1 MGSPMTERS
10 AAPTA
15 LGMSP
20 SRLFFRR
27 YATVLAFVALCAV
40 FTFAVPWRDGSPVF
54 LSQVNVLNVI
64 RQVSVVGIMAVGMTF
79 VILLGQIDLGVGSL
93 LALTGMVAAIMQ
105 RADLGLVPSI
115 LGSLTLGAVTG
126 LLVGGLVTKGGIPSF
141 VATLGVLAAFRG
153 ATLLISGQPVL
164 GLKEDFRFI
173 GAGEVLGLP
182 FPIVLFAIVVAIGV
196 IVLRRTRFGRY
207 IYAVG
212 GNETAARLSGI
223 NVEVIKISAF
233 VISGICTAVSALI
246 LTARLNSGQP
256 LAGQGYEL
264 DVIAAVVVGGTS
276 LSGGRGSVGGSVI
289 GAMLIGVLSNG
300 LTLLQV
306 PPDWQPIVKGVI
318 IVAAVLVDQLSR
330 RSR

>member
-1 MGSPMTERS
+1 MTERS
-10 AAPTA
+10 AERPD
-15 LGMSP
+15 LDSSP
-20 SRLFFRR
+20 MRVFLRR
-27 YATVLAFVALCAV
+27 YATVLAFVLLCAV
-40 FTFAVPWRDGSPVF
+40 LTFAVPWRDGAPVF

-79 VILLGQIDLGVGSL
+79 VILLGQIDLGVGSM
-93 LALTGMVAAIMQ
+93 LAFTGMIAAIMQ
-105 RADLGLVPSI
+105 RADLGFVPSV
-115 LGSLTLGAVTG
+115 LAPLAVGAITG
-126 LLVGGLVTKGGIPSF
+126 LGVGTLVTRGGIPSF
-141 VATLGVLAAFRG
+141 VATLGILAAYRG

-173 GAGEVLGLP
+173 GAGEILGLP
-182 FPIVLFAIVVAIGV
+182 FPIIIFVAVVAVGV

-223 NVEVIKISAF
+223 NVDAVKLAVF
-233 VISGICTAVSALI
+233 VISGVCAAISALI

-276 LSGGRGSVGGSVI
+276 LAGGRGSVGGSVI

-300 LTLLQV
+300 LTLLDV
-306 PPDWQPIVKGVI
+306 PPDWQPIVKGAI
-318 IVAAVLVDQLSR
+318 IVAAVLLDQLSR
-330 RSR
+330 RRSR

>member
-1 MGSPMTERS
+1 MSQGITER
-10 AAPTA
+10 PKIDT
-15 LGMSP
+15 SP
-20 SRLFFRR
+20 LQLFFRR
-27 YATVLAFVALCAV
+27 YATVLAFVLLCTV
-40 FTFAVPWRDGSPVF
+40 LTFIVPWRDGVPVF

-79 VILLGQIDLGVGSL
+79 VILLGQIDLGVGSM

-105 RADLGLVPSI
+105 HGNLGFISSIFVP
-115 LGSLTLGAVTG
+115 
-126 LLVGGLVTKGGIPSF
+126 LLVGAITGVGVGLLVTKGGIPSF
-141 VATLGVLAAFRG
+141 VATLGILAAFRG

-173 GAGEVLGLP
+173 GAGEILGIP
-182 FPIVLFAIVVAIGV
+182 FPIVIFIAIVSSGV

-207 IYAVG
+207 TYAVG

-223 NVEVIKISAF
+223 NVDAIKIAAF
-233 VISGICTAVSALI
+233 MISGICAAISALI

-289 GAMLIGVLSNG
+289 GALLIGVLSNG
-300 LTLLQV
+300 LTLLNV
-306 PPDWQPIVKGVI
+306 PPDWQPIVKGTI
-318 IVAAVLVDQLSR
+318 IVFAVLLDQVSR
-330 RSR
+330 RRTR

>member
-1 MGSPMTERS
+1 MTERS
-10 AAPTA
+10 AAPTL

-40 FTFAVPWRDGSPVF
+40 FTFAIPWRDGSPVF

-115 LGSLTLGAVTG
+115 LGSLTLGAATG

>member
-1 MGSPMTERS
+1 MTERS
-10 AAPTA
+10 SLPTA

-20 SRLFFRR
+20 SRQFFRR
-27 YATVLAFVALCAV
+27 YATVLAFIALCVV
-40 FTFAVPWRDGSPVF
+40 FTFAVPWRDGTPVF

-115 LGSLTLGAVTG
+115 LGSLTLGAATG

-212 GNETAARLSGI
+212 GNETAAKLSGI
-223 NVEVIKISAF
+223 NVEVIKLSAF

-330 RSR
+330 RAR

>member
-1 MGSPMTERS
+1 MSQRAEG
-10 AAPTA
+10 A
-15 LGMSP
+15 LEQP
-20 SRLFFRR
+20 SLIGFLRR
-27 YATVLAFVALCAV
+27 YATVLSFVALCLV
-40 FTFAVPWRDGSPVF
+40 FTFLVPWRDGVPVF

-64 RQVSVVGIMAVGMTF
+64 RQVSVVGVMAVGMTF
-79 VILLGQIDLGVGSL
+79 VILLGQIDLGVGSV
-93 LALTGMVAAIMQ
+93 LAFTGMLAAIMQ
-105 RADLGLVPSI
+105 RADLGLIPSVIVP
-115 LGSLTLGAVTG
+115 LLVGATTG
-126 LLVGGLVTKGGIPSF
+126 LLVGLLVTRGGIPSF

-153 ATLLISGQPVL
+153 GTLLISGQPVL
-164 GLKEDFRFI
+164 GLKDDFRFI
-173 GAGEVLGLP
+173 GAGEMLGIP
-182 FPIVLFAIVVAIGV
+182 FPIIIFVAVVTTGL

-207 IYAVG
+207 VYAVG

-223 NVEVIKISAF
+223 NVDAIKLAAF
-233 VISGICTAVSALI
+233 IITGACAAISALI

-300 LTLLQV
+300 LTLLEV
-306 PPDWQPIVKGVI
+306 PPDWQPIVKGTI
-318 IVAAVLVDQLSR
+318 IVFAVLLDQLGRR

>member
-1 MGSPMTERS
+1 MTERS

>member
-1 MGSPMTERS
+1 MSQRAEG
-10 AAPTA
+10 A
-15 LGMSP
+15 LEQP
-20 SRLFFRR
+20 SLIGFLRR
-27 YATVLAFVALCAV
+27 YATVLSFVALCLV
-40 FTFAVPWRDGSPVF
+40 FTFLVPWRDGVPVF

-64 RQVSVVGIMAVGMTF
+64 RQVSVVGVMAVGMTF
-79 VILLGQIDLGVGSL
+79 VILLGQIDLGVGSV
-93 LALTGMVAAIMQ
+93 LAFTGMLAAIMQ
-105 RADLGLVPSI
+105 RADLGLIPSVIVP
-115 LGSLTLGAVTG
+115 LLVGATTG
-126 LLVGGLVTKGGIPSF
+126 LLVGLLVTRGGIPSF

-153 ATLLISGQPVL
+153 GTLLISGQPVL
-164 GLKEDFRFI
+164 GLKDDFRFI
-173 GAGEVLGLP
+173 GAGEMLGIP
-182 FPIVLFAIVVAIGV
+182 FPIIIFVAVVTTGL

-223 NVEVIKISAF
+223 NVDAIKLAAFIITGACAAISAF
-233 VISGICTAVSALI
+233 I

-300 LTLLQV
+300 LTLLEV
-306 PPDWQPIVKGVI
+306 PPDWQPIVKGTI
-318 IVAAVLVDQLSR
+318 IVFAVLLDQLGRR